1 MKKNKNSF
9 IPFYKV
15 EKLHYNRRQQYV
27 KAMVLMARHCK

>member
-9 IPFYKV
+9 IPFCKV

-27 KAMVLMARHCK
+27 KAMVLMARYYI

>member
-1 MKKNKNSF
+1 MKKNKNF

-27 KAMVLMARHCK
+27 KAMLLMAPLYK

>member
-15 EKLHYNRRQQYV
+15 EKLYYNRRQQYL
-27 KAMVLMARHCK
+27 KAMVIMATLYK